1 MKKFRTSFLNGYSR
15 KDVDEYVEFLV
26 NELDS
31 LKEETARMLEEQ
43 KQKMSELELRITQ
56 EQEEKE
62 KLLKKVHDSEE
73 QANQKNIEREEK
85 VRNMEEKLR
94 KYEESCEA
102 VPRVMA
108 MAQTDAEKIVSA
120 AKTNAG
126 QILSDARENAKR
138 MSEEADKEVF
148 ALRKK
153 TEEELQ
159 ARKEIEERNYMAAK
173 YKLKEYLDSLN
184 ATQSRLISTYNE
196 LGKLVNQMPIR
207 LEDVFSEESMEL
219 LENQSAVK
227 KKKIDISISEAG
239 EE

>member
-1 MKKFRTSFLNGYSR
+1 MSASQLRRNTATESEQSCQSGMAS
-15 KDVDEYVEFLV
+15 DE
-26 NELDS
+26 
-31 LKEETARMLEEQ
+31 
-43 KQKMSELELRITQ
+43 
-56 EQEEKE
+56 
-62 KLLKKVHDSEE
+62 
-73 QANQKNIEREEK
+73 
-85 VRNMEEKLR
+85 
-94 KYEESCEA
+94 
-102 VPRVMA
+102 
-108 MAQTDAEKIVSA
+108 
-120 AKTNAG
+120 
-126 QILSDARENAKR
+126 AKR
-138 MSEEADKEVF
+138 PTLYDMSLTVLCPSEAPCTSGPLPPSGNCTYS
-148 ALRKK
+148 LRKK

-207 LEDVFSEESMEL
+207 LEDVFSEEPMEL